1 MKKLALLF
9 TLALVL
15 FNYSIMQ
22 AQTNAGRYASVN
34 NLRLY
39 YELHGKGT
47 PLVLLH
53 GGGSTIEST
62 YGRILPLLAKHHQV
76 IAIELQAHGHTQ
88 DIDRPLSF
96 EQDADDVAALLNQLH
111 IARADIMGFSNGATT
126 ALQISIR
133 HPQLVNKL
141 VLVAALTKRSA
152 MPAGFFDGFENATLN
167 HMPKPLQDA
176 YLKAN
181 NDPKGLLAS
190 FNRDVARMKA
200 FKDIPDETIKKIQA
214 PALVMAGDKDGV
226 PAAHAL
232 ELSQLL
238 PNAQLTILPG
248 LHGELLGE
256 ICAYKKGSQQPAIT
270 AQLVETF
277 LQYQPK

>member
-1 MKKLALLF
+1 M
-9 TLALVL
+9 
-15 FNYSIMQ
+15 N
-22 AQTNAGRYASVN
+22 AQTSPGRYANVN
-34 NLRLY
+34 GLKLY
-39 YELHGKGT
+39 YEVHGKGT

-76 IAIELQAHGHTQ
+76 IAIELQAHGHTA

-96 EQDADDVAALLNQLH
+96 EQDADDVAELLKQLH

-126 ALQISIR
+126 AMQVAIR
-133 HPQLVNKL
+133 NPQLVNKL
-141 VLVAALTKRSA
+141 VLVAALTKRAA
-152 MPAGFFDGFENATLN
+152 MPAGFFDGFEHATLN

-176 YLKAN
+176 FLKAN
-181 NDPKGLLAS
+181 NDPKALLAS
-190 FNRDVARMKA
+190 FNRDVSRMKA
-200 FKDIPDETIKKIQA
+200 FSDIPDETVRKIQA
-214 PALVMAGDKDGV
+214 PALFMAGDKDGI

-238 PNAQLTILPG
+238 PNGQLVILPG
-248 LHGELLGE
+248 IHGELLGE
-256 ICAYKKGSQQPAIT
+256 ICAYQKGSTQPAIT

-277 LQYQPK
+277 LQQQPK